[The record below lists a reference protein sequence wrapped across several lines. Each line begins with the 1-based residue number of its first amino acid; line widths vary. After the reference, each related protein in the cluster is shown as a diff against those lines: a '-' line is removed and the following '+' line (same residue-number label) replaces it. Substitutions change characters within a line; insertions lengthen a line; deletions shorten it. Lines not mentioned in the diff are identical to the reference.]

1 MIIANVM
8 DEVGDRLDEIEG
20 LVVAPFAATSI
31 GIVPAALISLPP
43 NGVYDLT
50 YGRGMDSVTLEIF
63 VLVSTNVD
71 LASRDAM
78 SPFIS
83 GSGAKSIRAK
93 LASKGWA
100 SCDAVRVTGFTS
112 ARIKLATN
120 TYLAAIFS
128 ADVSGKGGL

>member
-8 DEVGDRLDEIEG
+8 DEFGTRLEGIEG
-20 LVVAPFAATSI
+20 LVVAPFAATEI

-43 NGVYDLT
+43 NGTYDLT
-50 YGRGMDSVTLEIF
+50 YGRGLDTVTLEVF
-63 VLVSTNVD
+63 VLVSKNVD
-71 LASRDAM
+71 LAARNAM

-83 GSGAKSIRAK
+83 GSGPKSIRAR
-93 LASKGWA
+93 LSSKGWM

-112 ARIKLATN
+112 ARIKMATN

-128 ADVSGKGGL
+128 AEVSGKGGS